1 MSAMTVSYFVRY
13 QGRPADA
20 AAFDRHYSGA
30 HAAILRDFP
39 GIEGLV
45 LHRPVSWRD
54 PFPVK
59 RGETYLLAQMLF
71 ASEAALNAALA
82 SEARARARDDAANFP
97 TFDGA
102 VTHQAMRAEVA
113 F

>member
-1 MSAMTVSYFVRY
+1 MTVSYFVRY

-20 AAFDRHYSGA
+20 GAFDRHYAGA

-45 LHRPVSWRD
+45 LHRPVTWRD
-54 PFPVK
+54 PFPVN
-59 RGETYLLAQMLF
+59 RDETHLLAQMVF
-71 ASEAALNAALA
+71 ASEAALDAALA
-82 SEARARARDDAANFP
+82 SEARARARDDFASFP
-97 TFDGA
+97 AFAGT
-102 VTHQAMRAEVA
+102 VTHQAMRAEVL